1 MITITLFIQK
11 SRGFLLNFDLFAEQ
25 THPKRADTLYL

>member
-1 MITITLFIQK
+1 LFQK
-11 SRGFLLNFDLFAEQ
+11 SRDFLLNFDLFAEQ